1 MNRFHTCLTLF
12 MAACATCGCENPAP
26 SPSPLPLLQPQA
38 APAVS
43 PQSALETEP
52 TYTLSGVVFLDT
64 ETGRFAL
71 PGVRVTEIGSGRS
84 SMTRNDGSYSI
95 TGLPSG
101 SHSVS
106 AARWDVVTYTKT
118 LAISGDTRLDISLP
132 TYTLSGVVFLDTDTG
147 RFALPGVRVTEI
159 GSGRSSMTRND
170 GNYSITGLPSG
181 SHSVSATRWDV
192 VTYTKAL
199 AISGD
204 TRLDIS
210 LPTHTLSG
218 VVFERTPTGTAPIE
232 GVAVYCDGC
241 GAPLGHTYA
250 YTDAQGFYSL
260 SYTYS
265 GTNPIMVMKAGYG
278 DQPGQAGGP
287 NQWVWRYPMVNGDT
301 KFDIELVKR

>member
-12 MAACATCGCENPAP
+12 VAACATCGCENPAP
-26 SPSPLPLLQPQA
+26 SPSPPPLLQPQA

-64 ETGRFAL
+64 E
-71 PGVRVTEIGSGRS
+71 
-84 SMTRNDGSYSI
+84 
-95 TGLPSG
+95 
-101 SHSVS
+101 
-106 AARWDVVTYTKT
+106 
-118 LAISGDTRLDISLP
+118 
-132 TYTLSGVVFLDTDTG
+132 TG

-210 LPTHTLSG
+210 LPTYTLSG

-241 GAPLGHTYA
+241 GSPVGHTYA